1 MGVFETENRFQ
12 KIRAVIFDFDG
23 TLAVLSIDF
32 NAMREQ
38 VFDLMRHYGVGEELI
53 EERYLLEIIDEVY
66 QILWEKNPTGAEE
79 FYQEAHRILHG
90 VEMRA
95 AEEGRLIPGAE
106 ETLKNLR
113 KEGIKV
119 GIVTRNCEDAV
130 RKVFPN
136 IDKFCD
142 AFVSRNSVKR
152 VKPHPDHL
160 SSAMKALGV
169 SGEEAVMIG
178 DHPTDIQAGKRV
190 GMKTIGVLTGRT
202 KREEFKKAGADY
214 IFDNAKEICKLIPP
228 IPPLVKG
235 GSGGL

>member
-1 MGVFETENRFQ
+1 LRKRIETLKALDLFAR
-12 KIRAVIFDFDG
+12 IRAAIFDFDG
-23 TLAVLSIDF
+23 TLAVLNIDF

-38 VFDLMRHYGVGEELI
+38 VFDLMRHYGVREELI
-53 EERYLLEIIDEVY
+53 KERYLLEIIDEAY
-66 QILWEKNPTGAEE
+66 QILWEKNQSGAEE

-95 AEEGRLIPGAE
+95 AEEGRLILGAE

-113 KEGIKV
+113 KRRIKV

-130 RKVFPN
+130 RKIFPD

-142 AFVSRNSVKR
+142 VFISRNSVKR

-160 SSAMKALGV
+160 SFAMKALGV

-178 DHPTDIQAGKRV
+178 DHPTDIQAGKSV

-202 KREEFKKAGADY
+202 KGADFEKAEADH
-214 IFDNAKEICKLIPP
+214 ILNEATEVCRL
-228 IPPLVKG
+228 LET
-235 GSGGL
+235 